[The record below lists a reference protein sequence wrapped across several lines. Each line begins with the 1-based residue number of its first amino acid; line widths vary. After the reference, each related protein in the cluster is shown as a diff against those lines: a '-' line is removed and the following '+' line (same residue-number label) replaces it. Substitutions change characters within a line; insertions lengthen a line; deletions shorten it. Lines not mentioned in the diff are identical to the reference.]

1 MKLLHLLS
9 LASIALSL
17 AGCSQAQ
24 TTPIAAPATTAQLLQ
39 QPDVVVLDVR
49 TPTEYA
55 SGHLQSARNLDFKA
69 TDFSTQIAHLDTAK
83 TYVLYCASGNRSG
96 KAGALMQQ
104 QGFRKVV
111 NAGGFKTLKESGL
124 KTE

>member
-1 MKLLHLLS
+1 MKPLHLLFS
-9 LASIALSL
+9 AAVVLSL

-24 TTPIAAPATTAQLLQ
+24 TTPTLAPAATAQLIQ
-39 QPDVVVLDVR
+39 QPNVVVLDVR

-55 SGHLQSARNLDFKA
+55 DGHLQNARNLNFK
-69 TDFSTQIAHLDTAK
+69 DDNFPNQIARLDTTQ

-96 KAGALMQQ
+96 KAMALMQQ

-124 KTE
+124 QTE